1 MKPVTLKW
9 ILMQFCLASYW
20 DSCSANKR
28 VALIKALNST
38 FVAHRWEILLQ
49 IFSSVIPEVLSVAER
64 LHYICCKAPV
74 ERYVQALR
82 LGEGDSFTFL
92 AWLASVHTLHEQRAI
107 CATAPG
113 NEALELNRGI
123 EHESVPL
130 APARPWIAKP
140 PRDSV
145 LQTSLAA
152 YQRVKIFT
160 HFCCL
165 FCSYLHHSCRSL
177 NCPVF
182 LAFLC
187 YWHKWWQTPGK
198 YHKVNDQV
206 NDQCDGPLHH
216 RNQTCDILCDQL
228 FGGVGYACF
237 GPVWRTDGLPAA
249 LQSFPTVTIWV
260 CFCCLQIF
268 FLHSWWHFNNFKVSR
283 ELLLCSR
290 PGFYD
295 RMWEYGSKMSFKG
308 CKKGIFPTGG
318 DVVAPFFCNV
328 SKSVM
333 HYIVAC
339 VGNVK
344 DQISRNDADALSNH
358 LFLIKL
364 HQV

>member
-64 LHYICCKAPV
+64 LHCICCKPPV

-107 CATAPG
+107 CATTPG

-152 YQRVKIFT
+152 YQRAKIFT
-160 HFCCL
+160 HFCFL

-198 YHKVNDQV
+198 YHKVNDQLQFV
-206 NDQCDGPLHH
+206 AIKQRVWPSVTVLCTIAIKPATYYVINSLAVLDMHVLDQCDTQMVSLLHFSRSPLLPYECVFAACKYSFCIHD
-216 RNQTCDILCDQL
+216 DISTTLKCP
-228 FGGVGYACF
+228 GSYCCAVGQDFMTECENMGAK
-237 GPVWRTDGLPAA
+237 W
-249 LQSFPTVTIWV
+249 
-260 CFCCLQIF
+260 
-268 FLHSWWHFNNFKVSR
+268 VSR
-283 ELLLCSR
+283 
-290 PGFYD
+290 D
-295 RMWEYGSKMSFKG
+295 V
-308 CKKGIFPTGG
+308 KKAFSPQ
-318 DVVAPFFCNV
+318 
-328 SKSVM
+328 
-333 HYIVAC
+333 
-339 VGNVK
+339 VGM
-344 DQISRNDADALSNH
+344 
-358 LFLIKL
+358 
-364 HQV
+364 